1 MATTIITD
9 SLLIAKYQ
17 QGDEDALSEL
27 IRRNKKELYSFIF
40 YKIMDEELANDLFQ
54 DTFVKIIISLKEG
67 RYNDDGKFILWAK
80 RIAHNLIID
89 HFRLKNKYVKISET
103 TYENDEFSI
112 FDLLRETEENIEDSF
127 PIPARYVG
135 KGNYFMLMVK
145 GDSMIEAGIFDGDY
159 ILVKQQQTANNGEI
173 VVAMVDG
180 FESEATVKTYY
191 REKGHIRLQ
200 PENENMSPIIVKD
213 VKILGLVKGVF
224 RYLS

>member
-89 HFRLKNKYVKISET
+89 HFRLKNKYVKITET

-112 FDLLRETEENIEDSF
+112 FDLLRETEENIEDRLVTNQ
-127 PIPARYVG
+127 IYED
-135 KGNYFMLMVK
+135 LMKITLFLPENQQEV
-145 GDSMIEAGIFDGDY
+145 IRLRFFDGLSFKEIAEQTNTSINTTLGRVRYALINMRKIMEDHQI
-159 ILVKQQQTANNGEI
+159 ILT
-173 VVAMVDG
+173 
-180 FESEATVKTYY
+180 
-191 REKGHIRLQ
+191 R
-200 PENENMSPIIVKD
+200 
-213 VKILGLVKGVF
+213 
-224 RYLS
+224 

>member
-112 FDLLRETEENIEDSF
+112 FDLLRETEENIEDRLVTNQ
-127 PIPARYVG
+127 IYED
-135 KGNYFMLMVK
+135 LMKITLFLPENQQEV
-145 GDSMIEAGIFDGDY
+145 IRLRFFDGLSFKEIAEQTNTSINTTLGRVRYALINMRKIMGDNQI
-159 ILVKQQQTANNGEI
+159 ILT
-173 VVAMVDG
+173 
-180 FESEATVKTYY
+180 
-191 REKGHIRLQ
+191 R
-200 PENENMSPIIVKD
+200 
-213 VKILGLVKGVF
+213 
-224 RYLS
+224 

>member
-89 HFRLKNKYVKISET
+89 HFRLKNKYLKISET

-112 FDLLRETEENIEDSF
+112 FDLLRETEENIEDRLVTNQ
-127 PIPARYVG
+127 IYED
-135 KGNYFMLMVK
+135 LMKITLFLPENQQEV
-145 GDSMIEAGIFDGDY
+145 IRLRFFDGLSFKEIAEHTNTSINTTLGRVRYALINMRKIMEDNQI
-159 ILVKQQQTANNGEI
+159 ILT
-173 VVAMVDG
+173 
-180 FESEATVKTYY
+180 
-191 REKGHIRLQ
+191 R
-200 PENENMSPIIVKD
+200 
-213 VKILGLVKGVF
+213 
-224 RYLS
+224 